1 MEAPWYCYCLVSSGG
16 ATYIGATV
24 DVDRRLRQ
32 HRGEIVGGARA
43 TRAKVAAGETWR
55 RHCYVGPFTKHD
67 ALSFEWHWKHV
78 SKKQRGGALELRIA
92 ALNIL
97 LADRTAR
104 TWNVQ
109 ERGLQPLCVV
119 VEDQNSQG
127 LGVPA
132 DGPVG
137 NSVLT
142 GAEPLGPVAP

>member
-32 HRGEIVGGARA
+32 HKGELAGGARA

-78 SKKQRGGALELRIA
+78 SKKQRGGALERRIA
-92 ALNIL
+92 ALNSL
-97 LADRTAR
+97 LADRTA
-104 TWNVQ
+104 
-109 ERGLQPLCVV
+109 CVV

-127 LGVPA
+127 LGVPV
-132 DGPVG
+132 DGPLG
-137 NSVLT
+137 NSVSV
-142 GAEPLGPVAP
+142 GAGPEAPEAP